1 MIDLLP
7 LSSRIYRRLLV
18 LYPEDLRR
26 DYGADMAFVFAEDL
40 EAARREAGLR
50 GVVRVWRCALCEFF
64 RFALPDHASSP
75 AVSVPAIWFA
85 LSSIIMSAE
94 VALALRHSP
103 RTPRPSHALCAALLL
118 PSLHHAADVSG
129 GHLGLPRQRHHF
141 PGPVR
146 TPGRDRSAML
156 EVRDLTKRFGGQT
169 VVDHVNF
176 TVRPGEITGYLG
188 PNGSGKSTTVK
199 MMTGL
204 LHPTEGQILFNG
216 RNIRDDATGFKQRL
230 GYVPEEPNLYGY
242 LTGLEYLQLA
252 GGLRGL
258 PEDRVRQKANEL
270 LELLSLRD
278 ARWVPISAYSKGMKQ
293 RVLIAAALL
302 HDPDVLIFDEAQSGL
317 DIANSLLFR
326 HLLRTLA
333 ARGKAILYISHVL
346 ELVEKVCE
354 HIVVI
359 YRGRIVADDSVSRL
373 RDLMHLP
380 NLEEIFTQ
388 LVEQHDMESRAQEI
402 ASVITW

>member
-1 MIDLLP
+1 
-7 LSSRIYRRLLV
+7 
-18 LYPEDLRR
+18 
-26 DYGADMAFVFAEDL
+26 
-40 EAARREAGLR
+40 
-50 GVVRVWRCALCEFF
+50 
-64 RFALPDHASSP
+64 
-75 AVSVPAIWFA
+75 
-85 LSSIIMSAE
+85 
-94 VALALRHSP
+94 
-103 RTPRPSHALCAALLL
+103 
-118 PSLHHAADVSG
+118 
-129 GHLGLPRQRHHF
+129 
-141 PGPVR
+141 
-146 TPGRDRSAML
+146 ML
-156 EVRDLTKRFGGQT
+156 EVRDLTKRFGGNA
-169 VVDHVNF
+169 VVDHVSF
-176 TVRPGEITGYLG
+176 KVRPGEITGYLG

-204 LHPTEGQILFNG
+204 LHPSEGQVLFHG
-216 RNIRDDATGFKQRL
+216 RNIRDQAAGFKQRL

-270 LELLSLRD
+270 LELLSLGE

-302 HDPDVLIFDEAQSGL
+302 HDPEVLVFDEAQSGL

-326 HLLRTLA
+326 HLLRKLS
-333 ARGKAILYISHVL
+333 ARGKIILYISHVL

-354 HIVVI
+354 HILVI

-373 RDLMHLP
+373 RDLMQLP

-388 LVEQHDMESRAQEI
+388 LVEQHDMESRAREI

>member
-1 MIDLLP
+1 
-7 LSSRIYRRLLV
+7 
-18 LYPEDLRR
+18 
-26 DYGADMAFVFAEDL
+26 
-40 EAARREAGLR
+40 
-50 GVVRVWRCALCEFF
+50 
-64 RFALPDHASSP
+64 
-75 AVSVPAIWFA
+75 
-85 LSSIIMSAE
+85 
-94 VALALRHSP
+94 
-103 RTPRPSHALCAALLL
+103 
-118 PSLHHAADVSG
+118 
-129 GHLGLPRQRHHF
+129 
-141 PGPVR
+141 
-146 TPGRDRSAML
+146 ML

-169 VVDHVNF
+169 AVDHVSF
-176 TVRPGEITGYLG
+176 TMRPGEITGYLG

-216 RNIRDDATGFKQRL
+216 RNIRHHATGFKHHL

-242 LTGLEYLQLA
+242 LTGLEYLRLA

-258 PEDRVRQKANEL
+258 PEDRILQKANDL

-326 HLLRTLA
+326 HLLRKLA
-333 ARGKAILYISHVL
+333 DRGKVILYISHIL
-346 ELVEKVCE
+346 ELVEKICE

-373 RDLMHLP
+373 RNLMHLP

-388 LVEQHDMESRAQEI
+388 LVEQHDMESRAQQI
-402 ASVITW
+402 ASVIAR

>member
-1 MIDLLP
+1 
-7 LSSRIYRRLLV
+7 
-18 LYPEDLRR
+18 
-26 DYGADMAFVFAEDL
+26 
-40 EAARREAGLR
+40 
-50 GVVRVWRCALCEFF
+50 
-64 RFALPDHASSP
+64 
-75 AVSVPAIWFA
+75 
-85 LSSIIMSAE
+85 
-94 VALALRHSP
+94 
-103 RTPRPSHALCAALLL
+103 
-118 PSLHHAADVSG
+118 
-129 GHLGLPRQRHHF
+129 
-141 PGPVR
+141 
-146 TPGRDRSAML
+146 ML
-156 EVRDLTKRFGGQT
+156 EVRDLTKRFRGNV

-176 TVRPGEITGYLG
+176 TMLPGEITGYLG

-204 LHPTEGQILFNG
+204 LHPTEGQILYNG
-216 RNIRDDATGFKQRL
+216 RNIRDDASGFKQRL

-258 PEDRVRQKANEL
+258 PAERVRQKANEL
-270 LELLSLRD
+270 LELLSLRE
-278 ARWVPISAYSKGMKQ
+278 ARWAPISAYSKGMKQ
-293 RVLIAAALL
+293 RVLLAAALL

-317 DIANSLLFR
+317 DIANALLFR
-326 HLLRTLA
+326 HLLHTLA
-333 ARGKAILYISHVL
+333 ARGKVILYISHVL

-359 YRGRIVADDSVSRL
+359 YQGRVVADDSVSRL

-402 ASVITW
+402 ASVMTW

>member
-1 MIDLLP
+1 
-7 LSSRIYRRLLV
+7 
-18 LYPEDLRR
+18 
-26 DYGADMAFVFAEDL
+26 
-40 EAARREAGLR
+40 
-50 GVVRVWRCALCEFF
+50 
-64 RFALPDHASSP
+64 
-75 AVSVPAIWFA
+75 
-85 LSSIIMSAE
+85 
-94 VALALRHSP
+94 
-103 RTPRPSHALCAALLL
+103 
-118 PSLHHAADVSG
+118 
-129 GHLGLPRQRHHF
+129 
-141 PGPVR
+141 
-146 TPGRDRSAML
+146 ML
-156 EVRDLTKRFGGQT
+156 EVRELTKRFGGRT

-204 LHPTEGQILFNG
+204 LHPTEGHVLFNG
-216 RNIRDDATGFKQRL
+216 RNIREDEAGFKQRL

-258 PEDRVRQKANEL
+258 PEDRVLKKSNEL
-270 LELLSLRD
+270 LELFSLGE

-302 HDPDVLIFDEAQSGL
+302 HDPAVLIFDEAQSGL
-317 DIANSLLFR
+317 DIANALLFR
-326 HLLRTLA
+326 HLLHTLA
-333 ARGKAILYISHVL
+333 ARGKVILYISHIL

-359 YRGRIVADDSVSRL
+359 YRGRIVADDSVTRL

-388 LVEQHDMESRAQEI
+388 LVEQHDMESRAREI